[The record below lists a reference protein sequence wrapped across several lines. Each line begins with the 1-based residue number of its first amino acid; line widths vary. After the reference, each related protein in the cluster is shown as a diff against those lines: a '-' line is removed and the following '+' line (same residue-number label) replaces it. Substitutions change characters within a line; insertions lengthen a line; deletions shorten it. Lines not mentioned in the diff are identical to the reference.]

1 MSRLMLLFA
10 ALAALGAALLVI
22 GGPAT
27 ETTQARDR
35 DGDGIPD
42 RWERRHGLST
52 TKKSG
57 RRDLDGD
64 RLRNRREFRLHL
76 NPRRLDS
83 DGDHLGDRAE
93 LTRWN
98 TNPRKRDTDGDGL
111 RDRREVKKLKT
122 KPRRRDTD
130 RDGLGDGREVKRL
143 RTNPRKRD
151 TDGDG
156 FSDRRE
162 IRAGT
167 NPRDKRSHPRRRRR
181 AAPPASP
188 APAPGGFPT
197 PSNTGVPAGW
207 TPAQTRSTSL
217 RVTTPGAVVE
227 DILFTNGAG
236 IEVEA
241 PNVTIRRV
249 KLEGGIIENDVDGD
263 CDDALGMLVEDVTIT
278 PVAGQDHD
286 NVDHYA
292 LGSCGY
298 TARRLEMHD
307 RSDGLRV
314 GAKPGPVVVENSY
327 INVKCFAEEFHTD
340 GIQGYGGDRLTVR
353 NATIDYEG
361 GCGTAPFFYPHSQGN
376 TRADVDRLLVMGGG
390 YSFRM
395 GTPGTVRNLK
405 IVDQSWGYGPIDVKC
420 SALSAWDASLVT
432 ITSNYQIARTV
443 RSQPCNTEAGG

>member
-1 MSRLMLLFA
+1 MLLFA

-76 NPRRLDS
+76 NPRRRDS

-188 APAPGGFPT
+188 PPAPGGFPT

-207 TPAQTRSTSL
+207 TPKQVRSSNMT
-217 RVTTPGAVVE
+217 VTTPNAVIQ
-227 DILFTNGAG
+227 DIQFDNADL
-236 IEVEA
+236 ILHA
-241 PNVTIRRV
+241 PNITVRNV
-249 KLEGGIIENDVDGD
+249 KFRGGSVYTDHTCDNGHVIENTTFEPEPGR
-263 CDDALGMLVEDVTIT
+263 AY
-278 PVAGQDHD
+278 GQHQLPAI
-286 NVDHYA
+286 YW
-292 LGSCGY
+292 GGY
-298 TARRLEMHD
+298 TARRVKIWRRGE
-307 RSDGLRV
+307 GFTV
-314 GAKPGPVVVENSY
+314 GAKSSGCTPVRIEDS
-327 INVKCFAEEFHTD
+327 FAKISIYDCNAMDWHSD
-340 GIQGYGGDRLTVR
+340 GIQGYDGNALTVR
-353 NATIDYEG
+353 NLTIDFNEAS
-361 GCGTAPFFYPHSQGN
+361 CGTAPFFYPHSQGN
-376 TRADVDRLLVMGGG
+376 IRADVDRLLVMGGG

-405 IVDQSWGYGPIDVKC
+405 IVNQSWSYGPIDVKC